1 MKQDSLSYRV
11 FSAAVL
17 YFIGTLFI
25 FSIYRLYNQEYLVLS
40 VYLVGMGIGG
50 LVYKM
55 IKRGKYLNRIVMPS
69 LVLALVFG
77 AFFWFKDGGSQGSGL
92 IFFTFILIVTIVS
105 PRKYSKLMLAV
116 VIVVQAGLVWAELY
130 LQDLPIWGES
140 PNVTAMYVI
149 GAFVNLSVVWML
161 KYNYDLKEEKI
172 AEFNVGLRELH
183 RLNLSQNTN
192 LDDVLV
198 DYLNSGS
205 KLFNMEVGLIIE
217 AKEKED
223 IIRNANVAN
232 LSIDDYKHV
241 LAEIEQQGSTVFRAR
256 SSNNLSKKN
265 IADEASGYFIG
276 SPLLVNNSNY
286 GVLLFYSQESSRK
299 KFGEY
304 EIEIIELMA
313 LNISHLISMR
323 LWRDHHEVADK
334 ALQLSEKRFK
344 SIYDYANVGICVC
357 DMEGTIVMANRALQE
372 LLEFTE
378 EELKQHTFYS
388 ISDSG
393 DLDELSEDLRL
404 YEQIIL
410 GEIDHYILEKRKTTK
425 QGRQIYIS
433 KTVSTIRD
441 ENEQVRFT
449 VMIAD
454 DITVK
459 KANEEKI
466 NNLNKALELQVEKM
480 DIANKELEA
489 FSYSVSH
496 DLRAPLRAIDGFSK
510 IILEDHKDEFSEE
523 SKRLLN
529 VIINNSGK
537 MATLIDDLLTFSRI
551 SRKVAEFKPID
562 FNDLVSSII
571 EEQALDTQL
580 FEIETLPEARGEKTL
595 MKQLLSNLIGN
606 AVKFSSKKE
615 NPKIEIGCSNKQDHY
630 QFFVRDNGVGF
641 NMAYYNKIF
650 GVFQRLHTD
659 TEFRGTGVGL
669 AIVQKVIIKHNGK
682 VWAESEEG
690 KGTVFYFSLPK

>member
-1 MKQDSLSYRV
+1 
-11 FSAAVL
+11 
-17 YFIGTLFI
+17 
-25 FSIYRLYNQEYLVLS
+25 
-40 VYLVGMGIGG
+40 MGIGG
-50 LVYKM
+50 LVYRM
-55 IKRGKYLNRIVMPS
+55 VRRGKHLNRIVMPS
-69 LVLALVFG
+69 LVLALIFG
-77 AFFWFKDGGSQGSGL
+77 AFFWFKDGGTHGSGL

-116 VIVVQAGLVWAELY
+116 VILVQVVLIWAELY

-140 PNVTAMYVI
+140 PNVTAMYAI

-161 KYNYDLKEEKI
+161 KYNYDLKEEKM
-172 AEFNVGLRELH
+172 AEFNIGLRELH

-205 KLFNMEVGLIIE
+205 KLFNMEAGLIIE
-217 AKEKED
+217 TKEQGN
-223 IIRNANVAN
+223 IIRNSNTTG
-232 LSIDDYKHV
+232 LSADDYSNV
-241 LAEIEQQGSTVFRAR
+241 LAEIEQQGRTVFRAGT
-256 SSNNLSKKN
+256 SNNLNKKN
-265 IADEASGYFIG
+265 VNNETLGYFIG
-276 SPLLVNNSNY
+276 SPLLVNNSTY
-286 GVLLFYSQESSRK
+286 GVLIFCSQESFRK

-304 EIEIIELMA
+304 EVEIIELMA

-323 LWRDHHEVADK
+323 LWRDNQAAADK

-357 DMEGTIVMANRALQE
+357 DMKGTIVMANRALQE
-372 LLEFTE
+372 LLEFSE

-388 ISDSG
+388 ISDLD

-425 QGRQIYIS
+425 EGRPIYIS

-441 ENEQVRFT
+441 ENENVSFT

-454 DITVK
+454 DITTK
-459 KANEEKI
+459 KLNEEKI
-466 NNLNKALELQVEKM
+466 NNLNKALEVQVDKM
-480 DIANKELEA
+480 EVANKELEA

-510 IILEDHKDEFSEE
+510 IILEDHKDEFSDE

-529 VIINNSGK
+529 VIIKNSGK
-537 MATLIDDLLTFSRI
+537 MAALIDDLLTFSRI
-551 SRKVAEFKPID
+551 SRKVAEFKTID
-562 FNDLVSSII
+562 FDDLVSSII
-571 EEQALDTQL
+571 EEQALEIKL
-580 FEIETLPEARGEKTL
+580 FEIKTLPEAKGEKTL
-595 MKQLLSNLIGN
+595 MKQVLSNLIGN

-615 NPKIEIGCSNKQDHY
+615 EPRIEIGCQDRKDHY
-630 QFFVRDNGVGF
+630 EFYVKDNGVGF
-641 NMAYYNKIF
+641 NMAYYDKIF

-659 TEFRGTGVGL
+659 DEFKGTGVGL
-669 AIVQKVIIKHNGK
+669 AIVQKVIMKHNGK
-682 VWAESEEG
+682 IWAESEEG